1 MVHYI
6 AEDGAELFEL
16 VHTYLPPEGRE
27 LVVRAFHFARQHHG
41 DERRMSGELFIT
53 HPLTIAYYLAEYQ
66 LDAPTL
72 AAALLHDVAEDTL
85 VSVAE
90 IRDFF
95 GDEVALL
102 VDGLTKFKDVT
113 SGAVQQQL
121 GPEALRDATLRKLF
135 RTMTGDLRVG
145 VIKLFDRL
153 HNMRTI
159 DATSP
164 ESQRRKAEETLAVYA
179 PLANR
184 LGMWQLKNELE
195 ARSLRIL
202 DPRAYEA
209 ILARQEQLRSQ
220 HQRLYATIS
229 PEIAAR
235 LTAAGIQPVDIFLSP
250 ENVHTIYRQAR
261 QNGNH
266 ATHFSLDDTPR
277 LVVVLRDVSD
287 CYLALGE
294 IHQLWRPVPGKF
306 DDYIANPR
314 DNLYQSLHTT
324 VVHSS
329 GRRIKIRFRTIT
341 MNVLSE
347 VGVLARWLRVGRPL
361 WSEELAQRVDALF
374 ANIEQSIQVEPPDQ
388 HSGVQAMM
396 EDVFRDQIMVY
407 TPAGDV
413 KELPKGATALDFA
426 YTIHSEVGAQCR
438 VALVNDEP
446 TPLNEPLHDGDHVR
460 IIKKGHA
467 PQRIW
472 LDEDLGFLTT
482 NTARAK
488 VRRWFRR
495 LPAADAVTEGQHLL
509 GEELRMLGLDELPAE
524 RIAGWLDL
532 SSSRELYHA
541 LGRAEILPT
550 TLATR
555 VLTETWKQGPLRN
568 VGTVV
573 ESEDGERFIIIDASQ
588 HTLRLCRKCRPRPND
603 DLIGFTRN
611 SRQVTVHRRGC
622 AVLPMD
628 PLAERSLKLRW
639 GTEEQCEV
647 RVVTVHVRGY
657 DRSGLLYEITELLR
671 NERINLPAVH
681 ADTDEGKA
689 IVRLDMEVASPR
701 QLVRALHRIRALV
714 NVNDV
719 TCVPPQEPAEP
730 SSGWNGA
737 L

>member
-1 MVHYI
+1 VVHYI
-6 AEDGAELFEL
+6 AEDGVELFEL
-16 VHTYLPPEGRE
+16 IHTYLPPEDRQ
-27 LVVRAFHFARQHHG
+27 LVVRAYDFARQHHG

-66 LDAPTL
+66 LDAPAL
-72 AAALLHDVAEDTL
+72 AAALLHDVAEDTV
-85 VSVAE
+85 VSVEE
-90 IRDFF
+90 IRDLF
-95 GDEVALL
+95 GAEVALL
-102 VDGLTKFKDVT
+102 VDGLTKFKVVT
-113 SGAVQQQL
+113 TGAAQQPL
-121 GPEALRDATLRKLF
+121 GPEAVRDATLRKLF
-135 RTMTGDLRVG
+135 WTMTGDVRVG

-159 DATSP
+159 DATSL

-202 DPRAYEA
+202 DLRAYEA
-209 ILARQEQLRSQ
+209 IVARQEQLKHQ
-220 HQRLYATIS
+220 HQRLYARIS

-250 ENVHTIYRQAR
+250 ENVHSIYRQSLQEGR
-261 QNGNH
+261 QGS
-266 ATHFSLDDTPR
+266 HFSLDDTPR

-287 CYLALGE
+287 CYLALGH

-329 GRRIKIRFRTIT
+329 GRRVKIRFRTVT
-341 MNVLSE
+341 MNILSE
-347 VGVLARWLRVGRPL
+347 VGVLARWLRIGRPL

-374 ANIEQSIQVEPPDQ
+374 ANIEQSMEVEPADQ

-396 EDVFRDQIMVY
+396 QDVFRDQIMVY

-413 KELPKGATALDFA
+413 KELPKGATPLDFA
-426 YTIHSEVGAQCR
+426 YAIHSEVGAQCR
-438 VALVNDEP
+438 IALVNDVP
-446 TPLNEPLHDGDHVR
+446 TPLNEPLRDGDHVR
-460 IIKKGHA
+460 IIKKGLA

-495 LPAADAVTEGQHLL
+495 MPAADAVAEGQHLL
-509 GEELRMLGLDELPAE
+509 ADELRMLGLCDLSPGQM
-524 RIAGWLDL
+524 AGWLDFN
-532 SSSRELYHA
+532 SPTELYHA
-541 LGRAEILPT
+541 LGRAEVLPT

-555 VLTETWKQGPLRN
+555 VLTETWEQGPHRN

-588 HTLRLCRKCRPRPND
+588 RTLRLCRKCRPRPND
-603 DLIGFTRN
+603 ELIGFSRN
-611 SRQVTVHRRGC
+611 KRQVTVHRQGC
-622 AVLPMD
+622 TVLPMD

-639 GTEEQCEV
+639 GTDEQCEV
-647 RVVTVHVRGY
+647 RVVTVQVDGF
-657 DRSGLLYEITELLR
+657 DRSGLLYEIAELMR
-671 NERINLPAVH
+671 NERINMPAVH
-681 ADTDEGKA
+681 ADTYEGTA
-689 IVRLDMEVASPR
+689 TVRLEMEVASPR
-701 QLVRALHRIRALV
+701 QLVRVLHRIRALV
-714 NVNDV
+714 NVSDV
-719 TCVPPQEPAEP
+719 TCMSPQQPSPPP
-730 SSGWNGA
+730 GRNGA

>member
-1 MVHYI
+1 VVHHI
-6 AEDGAELFEL
+6 AEDGAALFEL
-16 VHTYLPPEGRE
+16 IHTYLPPEGRE
-27 LVVRAFHFARQHHG
+27 LVARAFVFARQHHG

-66 LDAPTL
+66 LDAPAL

-85 VSVAE
+85 VSVEE
-90 IRDFF
+90 IRELF
-95 GDEVALL
+95 GGEVANL
-102 VDGLTKFKDVT
+102 VDGLTKFRGVT
-113 SGAVQQQL
+113 TGAAQQL
-121 GPEALRDATLRKLF
+121 GPEAARDATLRKLF

-153 HNMRTI
+153 HNMQTI

-195 ARSLRIL
+195 ARCLRIL
-202 DPRAYEA
+202 DPQAYDA
-209 ILARQEQLRSQ
+209 ILARQERLRHQ
-220 HQRLYATIS
+220 HQRLYATVS
-229 PEIAAR
+229 PEMAAR
-235 LTAAGIQPVDIFLSP
+235 LTAVGIQPVDIFLSP
-250 ENVHTIYRQAR
+250 ENIHTVYRQAR

-266 ATHFSLDDTPR
+266 GNHFSLDDTPR
-277 LVVVLRDVSD
+277 LVVVLKDVAD

-324 VVHSS
+324 VVHTS
-329 GRRIKIRFRTIT
+329 GRRIKIRFRTVT

-347 VGVLARWLRVGRPL
+347 VGVLARWDRVGKPL

-374 ANIEQSIQVEPPDQ
+374 ANILQSIQVEPPDL

-413 KELPKGATALDFA
+413 KELPKGATPLDFA
-426 YTIHSEVGAQCR
+426 YAIHSEVGAQCR
-438 VALVNDEP
+438 IALVNDEP
-446 TPLNEPLHDGDHVR
+446 TPLNAPLQDRDHVQ
-460 IIKKGHA
+460 IIKKGNA

-495 LPAADAVTEGQHLL
+495 LPAADAVAEGQNLL
-509 GEELRMLGLDELPAE
+509 SDELRMLGLCELPAA
-524 RIAGWLDL
+524 RIADWLGF
-532 SSSRELYHA
+532 SSPTMLFNA
-541 LGRAEILPT
+541 LGRAELLPT

-555 VLTETWKQGPLRN
+555 ILTETWEQGPHRN

-588 HTLRLCRKCRPRPND
+588 RTLRLCRKCRPRPND
-603 DLIGFTRN
+603 DVIGFTLN

-622 AVLPMD
+622 SVMPMD

-639 GTEEQCEV
+639 GTAEQSEV
-647 RVVTVHVRGY
+647 RVVTAHVRGF

-671 NERINLPAVH
+671 NERINMPAVH
-681 ADTDEGKA
+681 ADTDAGKA
-689 IVRLDMEVASPR
+689 IVQLEMEIASPR
-701 QLVRALHRIRALV
+701 QLVRVLHRIRALV

-719 TCVPPQEPAEP
+719 TCVTPQQLALPPR
-730 SSGWNGA
+730 GNGA

>member
-6 AEDGAELFEL
+6 AEDGAELLEL
-16 VHTYLPPEGRE
+16 IHTYLPPEGRE
-27 LVVRAFHFARQHHG
+27 LVTRAFDFARQHHG

-66 LDAPTL
+66 LDAPAL

-85 VSVAE
+85 VSMEE
-90 IRDFF
+90 IRDLF
-95 GDEVALL
+95 GEEVAHL
-102 VDGLTKFKDVT
+102 VDGLTKFKVVT
-113 SGAVQQQL
+113 TGAAQQL
-121 GPEALRDATLRKLF
+121 GPEAVHDATLRKLF
-135 RTMTGDLRVG
+135 QTMTGDLRVG

-159 DATSP
+159 DATSA
-164 ESQRRKAEETLAVYA
+164 ESQQRKAEETLAVYA

-184 LGMWQLKNELE
+184 LGMWQVKNELE

-209 ILARQEQLRSQ
+209 IVARREQLRHQ
-220 HQRLYATIS
+220 QQRLYATIS

-266 ATHFSLDDTPR
+266 GTNFSLDDTPR
-277 LVVVLRDVSD
+277 LVVVLRDVSE

-329 GRRIKIRFRTIT
+329 GRRIKIRFRTVT

-374 ANIEQSIQVEPPDQ
+374 ANIQHSIQVEPADQ

-426 YTIHSEVGAQCR
+426 YAIHSEVGAQCR
-438 VALVNDEP
+438 IALVNDVP
-446 TPLNEPLHDGDHVR
+446 TPLNEPLRDGDHVR
-460 IIKKGHA
+460 IIKKGNA

-495 LPAADAVTEGQHLL
+495 LPAAQAVAEGQHIL
-509 GEELRMLGLDELPAE
+509 GEELRMLGLGELPVE
-524 RIAGWLDL
+524 RIASWLEFSAPDD
-532 SSSRELYHA
+532 LYHA
-541 LGRAEILPT
+541 LGRAELLPT

-555 VLTETWKQGPLRN
+555 ILAETWEQGPHRN
-568 VGTVV
+568 VGTLV

-588 HTLRLCRKCRPRPND
+588 RSLHLCRKCRPRPND
-603 DLIGFTRN
+603 ELIGFTRN

-622 AVLPMD
+622 SVLPMD

-639 GTEEQCEV
+639 GTAEQCEV
-647 RVVTVHVRGY
+647 RVVTVDVRGF
-657 DRSGLLYEITELLR
+657 DRSGLLFEITELLR
-671 NERINLPAVH
+671 NERINMPAVH
-681 ADTDEGKA
+681 ADTDGGKA
-689 IVRLDMEVASPR
+689 LVRLDMEVASPR
-701 QLVRALHRIRALV
+701 QLVRVLHRIRALV

-719 TCVPPQEPAEP
+719 TCAPQQAVFPPGQ
-730 SSGWNGA
+730 NGA
-737 L
+737 S